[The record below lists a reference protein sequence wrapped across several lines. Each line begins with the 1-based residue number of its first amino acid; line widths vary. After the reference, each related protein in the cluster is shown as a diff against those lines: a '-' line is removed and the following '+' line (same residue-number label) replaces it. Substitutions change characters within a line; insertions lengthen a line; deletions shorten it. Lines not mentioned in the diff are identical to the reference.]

1 LISKYDTI
9 KLEKLSMNVL
19 GFLGF
24 ETVMMAEKRQKSQ
37 QMLLSPMLH
46 LSQCILETKLQSG
59 GVDKKD

>member
-1 LISKYDTI
+1 
-9 KLEKLSMNVL
+9 MNVL